1 MELFYFCSVKENYG
15 GLAQLARA
23 LAWHARGHEFE
34 SRILRPDWNPG
45 NRWNHSVSGVPSFP
59 LRFPVPSRFPPNA
72 SFVGLGFFESSR
84 IASLACTGRHP
95 GKSLIAMLRLIGA
108 SLWSQ

>member
-1 MELFYFCSVKENYG
+1 MGEQVAAGFPWGISSVG
-15 GLAQLARA
+15 RA
-23 LAWHARGHEFE
+23 PALQAGGHEFE

-72 SFVGLGFFESSR
+72 SFIGLGFLNRPVSQVSRVRAGIQES
-84 IASLACTGRHP
+84 L
-95 GKSLIAMLRLIGA
+95 
-108 SLWSQ
+108 